1 MVTATSVKSKQG
13 QNLRRAKYGT
23 MGTKAMAIGG
33 CSEICCQLADYYQN
47 AEHNEE
53 EAALWYYNAAFETES
68 VLNLQCHTKIP
79 LSALADISAKN
90 GDFEEAEHYR
100 QLLESDD
107 SGKC

>member
-1 MVTATSVKSKQG
+1 
-13 QNLRRAKYGT
+13 
-23 MGTKAMAIGG
+23 MAIGG